1 MANYLKAYI
10 VVMIVGCIC
19 YLFWT
24 KAARALQLGGM
35 PSTGPR
41 SVSKRYFVAW
51 ALVTSAAFLAS
62 NYYVFIL
69 LALFIV
75 PFIKSRVPMH
85 AQGGLFVVLL
95 LSVPSL
101 SRVMQGFFGLNKIVE
116 LSWPMVLGLSYLL
129 SGVQRRTPPG
139 RERVSLAVVLL
150 FVLIALLSFRDTTV
164 SDGFREAFVYFNLIL
179 VPYLIARKTS
189 FELKDVKY
197 IYFGFV
203 FIVVIL
209 SGMGVFTTLKHWN
222 LYDTLLEALDLPD
235 LTITSYKYREGF
247 LRTSATVGSI
257 HLAAIGACA
266 MVMFAYFTKDIKKS
280 AVQKLL
286 FLLLLLSVIFTFSRA
301 PWIIGAGMVVWYAI
315 LNYRSRGIYYV
326 FVGVIFI
333 SLLLFAT
340 GLFDSVTDGLMLK
353 DSGNVDYRQRLLEL
367 GMQEIMQHP
376 LTGNSHFMS
385 APRLQELR
393 QGEGIIDIVNTY
405 LQVGLQYGLVAMTL
419 FAGLIFAWPIAVYR
433 RAKRGGDGEVLDVAR
448 VYMVVMVGLG
458 MVIFT
463 VSSFGKGSVFFPLL
477 MFLVGIG
484 HGIRKN

>member
-1 MANYLKAYI
+1 MPNYLKAYI
-10 VVMIVGCIC
+10 VVMAVGCLC
-19 YLFWT
+19 YLLWT
-24 KAARALQLGGM
+24 KAGRTLQLDGV
-35 PSTGPR
+35 PSTGPS

-69 LALFIV
+69 LALLVV
-75 PFIKSRVPMH
+75 PFVKNRVPVH

-101 SRVMQGFFGLNKIVE
+101 GRVMQGFFGLNKIVE

-129 SGVQRRTPPG
+129 SGTRRRTPVG
-139 RERVSLAVVLL
+139 RERVSLAVILL

-164 SDGFREAFVYFNLIL
+164 SDGFRETFVYFNLIL

-189 FELKDVKY
+189 FELRDARY
-197 IYFGFV
+197 IYFGFT
-203 FIVVIL
+203 FIAIIL
-209 SGMGVFTTLKHWN
+209 SGMGVFTMLKHWN
-222 LYDTLLEALDLPD
+222 VYDELRGALDLPD
-235 LTITSYKYREGF
+235 LMITTYKYRGGF
-247 LRTSATVGSI
+247 LRTSATVGAI
-257 HLAAIGACA
+257 HLAAIGSCA
-266 MVMFAYFTKDIKKS
+266 MVVFAYLIKDVQKS

-286 FLLLLLSVIFTFSRA
+286 FLLLLLSVVFTFSRA

-315 LNYRSRGIYYV
+315 LSYRSRGIYYV
-326 FVGVIFI
+326 FIGVIFV
-333 SLLLFAT
+333 SVLLFAT
-340 GLFDSVTDGLMLK
+340 GLFDSVADGLMLK

-376 LTGNSHFMS
+376 LTGNPHFMS
-385 APRLQELR
+385 APRLQVLR

-405 LQVGLQYGLVAMTL
+405 LQVGLQYGLVAMVL
-419 FAGLIFAWPIAVYR
+419 FAGLIFAWPLAVYR
-433 RAKRGGDGEVLDVAR
+433 RAKRGGDGEVLDAAR
-448 VYMVVMVGLG
+448 VYMVIMVGLG

-477 MFLVGIG
+477 MFLVGMG